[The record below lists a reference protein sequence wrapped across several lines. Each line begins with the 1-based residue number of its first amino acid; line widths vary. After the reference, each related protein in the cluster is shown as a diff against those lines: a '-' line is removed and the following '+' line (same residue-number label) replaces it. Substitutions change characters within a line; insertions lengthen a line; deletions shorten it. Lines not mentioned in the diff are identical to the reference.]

1 MFKNLSLS
9 LWIVCFG
16 SPLMITR
23 YLLVRSTVSVD
34 EEALDLVVDYM
45 TDVEVHHSMI
55 PCSSEI
61 A

>member
-1 MFKNLSLS
+1 
-9 LWIVCFG
+9 
-16 SPLMITR
+16 MITR

-45 TDVEVHHSMI
+45 TAVEVRHIMI
-55 PCSSEI
+55 PFPCGI